1 MRETPSSCRS
11 NGSSRRCRTRLAE
24 VPNGSVE
31 AGVEARFRLP
41 AQGLLDLPRV
51 DHRTTLLPGQGRAV
65 LLGLAAS
72 GQSLQRLE
80 DGVDVGLDAG
90 ANVERADGVRV
101 EGAGVR
107 LRYVA
112 DVNEIAGLLAVAV
125 DAGLLS
131 AQQPAREDRDHA
143 GLTVRVLSRPVDIGI
158 AQGRV
163 RQPMQSVERSQ
174 VHLRRQLSGAVG

>member
-65 LLGLAAS
+65 LLGLRAS
-72 GQSLQRLE
+72 SQSLQRLE

-90 ANVERADGVRV
+90 ANVERADGVRRK
-101 EGAGVR
+101 GAGVR
-107 LRYVA
+107 VRHVA
-112 DVNEIAGLLAVAV
+112 NVNEIARLPAVAV

-131 AQQPAREDRDHA
+131 AQQTAREERDHA
-143 GLTVRVLSRPVDIGI
+143 RRTVRVLCGPVGI
-158 AQGRV
+158 RV
-163 RQPMQSVERSQ
+163 LQS
-174 VHLRRQLSGAVG
+174 GG